1 MSNRL
6 KNESSPYLR
15 QHGDNP
21 VDWYPWCNDAFEKAE
36 SEDKPVFLSIGY
48 STCHWCHVM
57 ARESFEDASVA
68 EALNRNFV
76 CIKVDREE
84 RPDIDAVY
92 MSVCQAI
99 NGSGGW
105 PLTVIMTPE
114 QIPFFAGT
122 YFPKRGGYG
131 RIGLMEILTEIAGL
145 CRGDREKLLSL
156 GDKIM
161 DSIKPRVSHG
171 TAEPSDKLLHGA
183 YAVFRR
189 SFDAEWGGFGASPK
203 FPSAHNLLF
212 LMHYARRF
220 SETQA
225 RLMAEKTL
233 RAISRGGIFDNIS
246 GGFSRYSTDRKWL
259 IPHFEKMLYDN
270 ALLLIAYTCAYQAT
284 DEAEYADIA
293 KRTADFVLSELTDE
307 NGGFFCGQDA
317 DSEGTEGKYYVF
329 TPQEIISV
337 LGRNDGEEFCRMY
350 GIGEKPN
357 FEGGSVPNRIDAR
370 EKAWDRNDA
379 RLEKLRAYR
388 KERTV
393 LHRDDKHLLSWNAW
407 MITALA
413 YAGAALAETRY
424 LNAAKKAQRFI
435 ERSMTDPDGRLLLSI
450 NGSAGQLDDYAV
462 YAMSLLALYRFTLDA
477 EYLHAAIHRA
487 EQMTEL
493 FEDADSGGYFMYAHD
508 APQLISR
515 PKEVYDGAMPSGNS
529 VAALVLEELAALT
542 GEPKWRDRAD
552 RQLGFIAGMIENYP
566 AGSSF
571 ALLAMAKR
579 LLPCRELVCASES
592 VPYELMEY
600 LRKNPAY
607 ELSVIY
613 KSSDNAERIAE
624 IAPFTAAYP
633 VPPEGAGWYLCE
645 NGACNT
651 KQSEFPL

>member
-21 VDWYPWCNDAFEKAE
+21 VDWYPWCDEAFEKAAN
-36 SEDKPVFLSIGY
+36 EDKPVFLSIGY

-57 ARESFEDASVA
+57 AHESFEDESVA
-68 EALNRNFV
+68 DMLNRDFV

-131 RIGLMEILTEIAGL
+131 RPGLMELLAEIAHMW
-145 CRGDREKLLSL
+145 RGDREKLLSL
-156 GDKIM
+156 GDRIM
-161 DSIKPRVSHG
+161 DSIKPRSVGGS
-171 TAEPSDKLLHGA
+171 AEPSEELLHGA
-183 YAVFRR
+183 YAIFRR
-189 SFDAEWGGFGASPK
+189 SFDAEWGGFGAAPK

-212 LMHYARRF
+212 LMHYARRVG
-220 SETQA
+220 EPQA

-233 RAISRGGIFDNIS
+233 KAMSKGGMFDNIA

-270 ALLLIAYTCAYQAT
+270 ALLLMAYTCAYQT
-284 DEAEYADIA
+284 TGDAEYADIA
-293 KRTADFVLSELTDE
+293 GRTADFVLSELRAQ

-317 DSEGTEGKYYVF
+317 DSEGVEGKYYFF

-337 LGRNDGEEFCRMY
+337 LGDRDGKEFCRLY

-370 EKAWDRNDA
+370 EKPWDRNDA

-388 KERTV
+388 KNRTV

-413 YAGAALAETRY
+413 YAGAALAEQRY
-424 LNAAKKAQRFI
+424 LEAAVRAQQFI
-435 ERSMTDPDGRLLLSI
+435 ERSMTTPNGRLLLSLG
-450 NGSAGQLDDYAV
+450 GSEGQLDDYAV
-462 YAMSLLALYRFTLDA
+462 YAMALLALYRFSLDA
-477 EYLHAAIHRA
+477 KYLQAAIQRA

-493 FEDADSGGYFMYAHD
+493 FEDADNGGYFMYAHD
-508 APQLISR
+508 AQQLISR
-515 PKEVYDGAMPSGNS
+515 PKESYDGAMPSGNS
-529 VAALVLEELAALT
+529 VAAVILEELAALT
-542 GEPKWRDRAD
+542 GETKWRERAD
-552 RQLGFIAGMIENYP
+552 RQLGFIAGVIKNYP

-571 ALLAMAKR
+571 ALLAAAKR

-592 VPYELMEY
+592 IPPELTEY
-600 LRKNPAY
+600 LSKNPAY
-607 ELSVIY
+607 DLSVIY
-613 KSSDNAERIAE
+613 KSSDNAERLAKL
-624 IAPFTAAYP
+624 ATFTADYP
-633 VPPEGAGWYLCE
+633 VPPEGSDWYLCE
-645 NGACNT
+645 NGTCSIR
-651 KQSEFPL
+651 QSKFPL